1 MRNRRTLEIALEKI
15 SGDAS
20 AYDLLAN
27 LLANSKAA
35 AISGKARFIAA
46 KLRELEQMVE
56 AVFSVEPAP

>member
-1 MRNRRTLEIALEKI
+1 MRTRTLEIAIEKI

-27 LLANSKAA
+27 LFANSRAA

-46 KLRELEQMVE
+46 KLRELEHMVE
-56 AVFSVEPAP
+56 EVFSEERAP